1 MESAGVMM
9 PGGEKKRKEETEVDT
24 SESQIQLG
32 YCKGGLG

>member
-9 PGGEKKRKEETEVDT
+9 PCGEKKRKDETEVDT

>member
-9 PGGEKKRKEETEVDT
+9 PGGEKKRKDETEVDT